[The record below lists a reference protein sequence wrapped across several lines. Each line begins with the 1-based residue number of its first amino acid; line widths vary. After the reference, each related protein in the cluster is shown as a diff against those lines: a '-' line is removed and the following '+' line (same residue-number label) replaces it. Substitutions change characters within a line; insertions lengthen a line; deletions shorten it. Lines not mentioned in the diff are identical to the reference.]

1 MCILLFSSAYV
12 LIEYTMVITKDTI
25 VDSSKRILSKNIK
38 KEGFLRKNMSF
49 SPRGHFGKP
58 VR

>member
-1 MCILLFSSAYV
+1 MGLKPTI
-12 LIEYTMVITKDTI
+12 VITKYQN
-25 VDSSKRILSKNIK
+25 VDSSKRILSKNNK
-38 KEGFLRKNMSF
+38 KEGFLKENMSF